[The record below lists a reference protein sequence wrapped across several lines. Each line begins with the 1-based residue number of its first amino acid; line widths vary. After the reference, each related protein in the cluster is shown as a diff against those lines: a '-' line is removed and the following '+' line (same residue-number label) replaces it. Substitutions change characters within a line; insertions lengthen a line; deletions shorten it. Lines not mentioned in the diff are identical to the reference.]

1 MRLLRVMIPLASAV
15 GLLIAVLLV
24 HRSAASRTARR
35 GKDRPMWLEMSLAI
49 TAILLFVV
57 VVPIGILVLVAV
69 SGHDSLTASE
79 LRELLPAE
87 VTISESNDGEL
98 YIEEIEYEIAGV
110 PLGEAL
116 MILMTASLAFGILG
130 GIWVS
135 RSLSRPIGQL
145 AEAVRGIGARD
156 LGRRV
161 IVHGSRELTD
171 LGQEINRM
179 AENLEQAETV
189 RRNLMADVAHELRTP
204 LTVLEGNLRGILDG
218 VYEPSEEEIAQLFK
232 HTRHLSTLVE
242 DLRQLAL
249 AEAGTRSFSLRETD
263 LPNLAREAVGLFR
276 PAAAEHGIEL
286 RLRMSESIPLLRL
299 DTARFR
305 QVLHNLLSN
314 SLRHTSRG
322 GHVDIELRLE
332 HPRVVLSV
340 VDDGAGIEPSEL
352 SNLFDRFFR
361 AESGASRDVGGTGLG
376 LAITKAVVE
385 AHGGSISAESAGIG
399 CGARFTV
406 HLPVA

>member
-1 MRLLRVMIPLASAV
+1 VRLLRVMIPLASAV

-242 DLRQLAL
+242 DLRELAL
-249 AEAGTRSFSLRETD
+249 AEAGSRSFSLRETD

-406 HLPVA
+406 HLPVE

>member
-1 MRLLRVMIPLASAV
+1 VRLLRVMIPLASAV

-242 DLRQLAL
+242 DLRELAL
-249 AEAGTRSFSLRETD
+249 AEAGSRSFSLRETD

>member
-69 SGHDSLTASE
+69 SGHDSMTASE

-87 VTISESNDGEL
+87 VTISEREDGEL

-242 DLRQLAL
+242 DLRELAL
-249 AEAGTRSFSLRETD
+249 AEAGSRSFSLRETD

-376 LAITKAVVE
+376 LAITEAVVE

>member
-1 MRLLRVMIPLASAV
+1 VRLLRVMIPLASAV

>member
-1 MRLLRVMIPLASAV
+1 VRLLRVMIPLASAV

-69 SGHDSLTASE
+69 SGHDSMTASE

-87 VTISESNDGEL
+87 VTISEREDGEL

-242 DLRQLAL
+242 DLRELAL
-249 AEAGTRSFSLRETD
+249 AEAGSRSFSLRETD

>member
-145 AEAVRGIGARD
+145 AEAVRGIGSRD

-161 IVHGSRELTD
+161 TVHGSRELTD

-242 DLRQLAL
+242 DLRELAL
-249 AEAGTRSFSLRETD
+249 AEAGSRSFSLRETD

-406 HLPVA
+406 HLPVE